1 MNGPIGGVETGIRT
15 AIPYLIVKGATE
27 AIDWYRDVFGAI
39 PVLRMAGADGRIG
52 HAEITIG
59 ASTLYIADERPEME
73 GIVGPRT
80 LGGSSVM
87 IDLEVDDV
95 ETLFQAA
102 LVAGATAIRQV
113 DHPTAGVQSAKV
125 VDPFG
130 HIWLIT
136 RVIEDA
142 SDTTS

>member
-1 MNGPIGGVETGIRT
+1 MNEPIGGVETGIRS

-27 AIDWYRDVFGAI
+27 AIDWYRNVFGAV
-39 PVLRMAGADGRIG
+39 PRLRMASADGRIG
-52 HAEITIG
+52 HAEFTIG
-59 ASTLYIADERPEME
+59 ASTLYIADERPEIE

-80 LGGSSVM
+80 LGGSSVI
-87 IDLEVDDV
+87 IDLEVGNV
-95 ETLFQAA
+95 EKVFQAA
-102 LVAGATAIRQV
+102 LAAGATAIRQV